1 MSLDIKTI
9 FDNDEIA
16 AEKRQSHI
24 VTDIKEAV
32 RDQNRVNIYIDN
44 KFFCSLDISQVVDF
58 HLKIGLKLEEGK
70 LA

>member
-32 RDQNRVNIYIDN
+32 RDQNRVNIYIIN
-44 KFFCSLDISQVVDF
+44 FSA
-58 HLKIGLKLEEGK
+58 H
-70 LA
+70 